1 MSITGGHAVSA
12 TEAPANNRNN
22 TERKEEMN
30 AAQKMVRNKMQDE
43 VFLRLVSAAAAEGV
57 FNLGQLKS
65 GKEAQ
70 SHAKHLRGVAEI
82 IATTYQGETE

>member
-1 MSITGGHAVSA
+1 VSITRSDAVSA
-12 TEAPANNRNN
+12 NETSANPT
-22 TERKEEMN
+22 TERKEMN

-43 VFLRLVSAAAAEGV
+43 IFLRLIEATAREGI

-65 GKEAQ
+65 AKEAQ

-82 IATTYQGETE
+82 IAASYQGEVE